1 MRLLIYGVL
10 LTIQLTNKFKINA
23 SMKQMRVICE
33 VDRALYLKV
42 HFLCWLICKLLNSC
56 LQFKWMLNQLKCY

>member
-42 HFLCWLICKLLNSC
+42 HFLCWL
-56 LQFKWMLNQLKCY
+56 